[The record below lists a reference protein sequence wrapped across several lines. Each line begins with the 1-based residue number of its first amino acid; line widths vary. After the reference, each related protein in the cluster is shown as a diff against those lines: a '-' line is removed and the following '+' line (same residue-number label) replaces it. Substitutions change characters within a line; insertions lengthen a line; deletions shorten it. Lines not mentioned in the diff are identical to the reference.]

1 MSNLYTY
8 IEKSTLESWGAQMT
22 ALNNEA
28 LEILKKIETET
39 KNLNEAWDG
48 KAYNGFNKVMTDL
61 INDGKKYHEDMKDI
75 ERILKEVVIT
85 AENE

>member
-1 MSNLYTY
+1 MNNLYTY
-8 IEKSTLESWGAQMT
+8 IEKNTLETWGLQMT

-39 KNLNEAWDG
+39 KNLNKSWSG
-48 KAYNGFNKVMTDL
+48 NAYNGFNKVMTDL
-61 INDGKKYHEDMKDI
+61 INDGKKYHEYMKDI
-75 ERILKEVVIT
+75 EKFLKEVVIT